1 MEVSM
6 LVMCYGGGTN
16 SAAILVQLK
25 NLGVRPDLITF
36 ADTGAERPKTYTHIK
51 LMSDWCVKNGFPE
64 ITTVTQVKA
73 DGSANYLY
81 EACLEKNALPSLAYG
96 FKSCSQKHKI
106 FPQDKFYNN
115 LPSAIAEWKNGNKI
129 KKIIG
134 YDCGESH
141 RIKEYVNDK
150 YELWYPLVDW
160 GWHREDCVDAIVKEG
175 LPKPN
180 KSACFFCPSTKI
192 EEIKELYDT
201 EPELIAKAIFME
213 DNAELTQ
220 VKGLGRNYSWKSVI
234 DYYERQA
241 DMFKHSPEISCDC
254 FE

>member
-1 MEVSM
+1 M

-25 NLGVRPDLITF
+25 NLGIRPDLITF
-36 ADTGAERPKTYTHIK
+36 ADTGAERPKTYAHIK
-51 LMSDWCVKNGFPE
+51 LMSAWCVKNGFPE

-73 DGSANYLY
+73 DGLPNYLY
-81 EACLEKNALPSLAYG
+81 ELCIEKKMLPSLAYG

-106 FPQDKFYNN
+106 APQDKFMNN
-115 LPSAIAEWKNGNKI
+115 FEMAISEWKGGRKV

-141 RIKEYVNDK
+141 RIKNYDDDK
-150 YELWYPLVDW
+150 YEFWYPLVDW
-160 GWHREDCVDAIVKEG
+160 GWNREDCVNAIVREG

-220 VKGLGRNYSWKSVI
+220 VKGLGRNYSWRSVI
-234 DYYERQA
+234 DYYERQE